1 MNAPISP
8 AILATNMVDVDLAA
22 FATFTNHAINV
33 KTAEEFIKLC
43 RGPLHDLFPYQMLL
57 AGAGY
62 AQGQSIV
69 VHHAIGI
76 NYPKSYLERLNKEP
90 MLAGPIL
97 TRWMTTKE
105 PQLFDTA
112 NPPYPVSARWLQ
124 AVRKND
130 IRHIA
135 GHGVRDVAGPG
146 ASYFTFS
153 GFQENLTDRHSYLLE
168 LIVPF
173 LHQALSRTGHGIRK
187 GSNLRGRPEQAHLT
201 AREREILNWIT
212 QGKTNPEI
220 AQILDRS
227 EQTVKNQVSGILGK
241 LGVENRG
248 QAISVAL
255 DHGWVPPGSATAV

>member
-8 AILATNMVDVDLAA
+8 AILANNMFDVDLTT
-22 FATFTNHAINV
+22 FATFTNQAINV
-33 KTAEEFIKLC
+33 KTAEAFIKLC
-43 RGPLHDLFPYQMLL
+43 RGPLHDLFPYRLLL

-62 AQGQSIV
+62 ARGESIV

-90 MLAGPIL
+90 VLAGPIL
-97 TRWMTTKE
+97 TRWMATKE
-105 PQLFDTA
+105 PQLFDTT

-153 GFQENLTDRHSYLLE
+153 GFEENLTDRHRYLLE
-168 LIVPF
+168 LVVPF
-173 LHQALSRTGHGIRK
+173 LHQALCRIGK
-187 GSNLRGRPEQAHLT
+187 GSRAQSSLRGRPKQAHLT
-201 AREREILNWIT
+201 AREREILNWIA

-220 AQILDRS
+220 AKILGRS

-255 DHGWVPPGSATAV
+255 VHGWVPPGSATAV